1 MAQVAENGA
10 QRDEAAAEVLSIR
23 LFTTLQILFA
33 VLLYLPGL
41 VVFLGV
47 FAVADASLFMTASL
61 WEFIVVSFFLYLL
74 VLVVPFANLLWV
86 MTIKLF
92 MGGSVYQNNVTPGEY
107 PKWSRM
113 HLRIWCIG
121 RMREL
126 RASPA
131 SYDLSQ
137 CAA

>member
-1 MAQVAENGA
+1 
-10 QRDEAAAEVLSIR
+10 
-23 LFTTLQILFA
+23 
-33 VLLYLPGL
+33 
-41 VVFLGV
+41 
-47 FAVADASLFMTASL
+47 MTASL

-74 VLVVPFANLLWV
+74 VLLVPFANLLWV

-121 RMREL
+121 RMQKFVL
-126 RASPA
+126 RPL
-131 SYDLSQ
+131 DTDVSQ
-137 CAA
+137 CAAESVRAGDSSARKWARIFSAPMMLTFPGRSI